1 MSEVVIEL
9 PVDLGDEAQAFGAY
23 VSRFM
28 ERVSGEAERLS
39 AFAEAPYF
47 MMRSDPLGDRELKV
61 ITFQQSTPPTTSPRA
76 GRSSAAGLEPPP
88 FRRFAPIH
96 LSRRPLGPSAV

>member
-28 ERVSGEAERLS
+28 ESRSDEAERYALVG
-39 AFAEAPYF
+39 EAPYF
-47 MMRSDPLGDRELKV
+47 MMRSDPLYDRELKV
-61 ITFQQSTPPTTSPRA
+61 ITFQQP
-76 GRSSAAGLEPPP
+76 SAARAFSKGWALE
-88 FRRFAPIH
+88 R
-96 LSRRPLGPSAV
+96 SRRLGGRTTTAA

>member
-28 ERVSGEAERLS
+28 ESRSAEAERLA

-47 MMRSDPLGDRELKV
+47 MMRSDPLYDRELKV
-61 ITFQQSTPPTTSPRA
+61 ITFQHPRA
-76 GRSSAAGLEPPP
+76 AKDFSQGWALERSRLGRSSAA
-88 FRRFAPIH
+88 
-96 LSRRPLGPSAV
+96 